1 MNDPGTT
8 HPVFDFAMEA
18 WYGWFGLSMAGVA
31 LFGAAAG
38 LPTAP
43 PPDAG
48 AAGATIDRV
57 AAAEYTATAEHPL
70 DATEIRLG
78 TRRIGLRSDAGT
90 AHATLSFGPVT
101 PVPAGDSELRDVLY
115 GTPPDRTFE
124 SPNEFRQSV
133 VDARANASDASWR
146 TVDRTLIVRRVT
158 WEGVDVVLVDA

>member
-1 MNDPGTT
+1 MYDSGAIRRM
-8 HPVFDFAMEA
+8 FDAIMEA
-18 WYGWFGLSMAGVA
+18 WYGWFGLSVAGVA

-48 AAGATIDRV
+48 AAGATMDRV
-57 AAAEYTATAEHPL
+57 AAAEYAATAEHPL

-101 PVPAGDSELRDVLY
+101 PVPVEESPLRAVLY
-115 GTPPDRTFE
+115 GTPPERAFD
-124 SPNEFRQSV
+124 SPNALRGAV
-133 VDARANASDASWR
+133 VDARANATDASWR
-146 TVDRTLIVRRVT
+146 PVDRTLLVRRVS